1 MTKRDFVR
9 DYLEKNYIQKGHSLD
24 TIEKKGLARILCAK
38 FPDKFSDVEATRLI
52 IRGVMGQ
59 HGDVG
64 RKDVGPKNEKYFG
77 DAFYRWAE
85 QLDEEDRPWD
95 SPFIIPSTIKNLVI
109 AADFHSKHCVKKA
122 IEWMLK
128 RTKDKSALLMNG
140 DLLDS
145 ESLSRHI
152 KLHKVID
159 YDKELEMT
167 HELIKVFKSEFN
179 DVYVKEGNHD
189 FWLERYLLS
198 SARELFRLRGLS
210 VKELLRLGELK
221 TPHIHNLQ
229 YIQFHDLDILH
240 GHEIGMGFGAK
251 FIAKA
256 YAGRWQR
263 FKRNMEVKVLTSH
276 CHRADHDVIRN
287 QDGTTA
293 YGWVTPAMCRKGA
306 QYNPYAPNDVGYSE
320 AFLTEAGVMVKHNI
334 YEG

>member
-1 MTKRDFVR
+1 MTKSEILRK
-9 DYLEKNYIQKGHSLD
+9 YLEENYVGKGISLD
-24 TIEKKGLARILCAK
+24 TIEKKSLARVILQK
-38 FPDKFSDVEATRLI
+38 FPKIFRDVEHARHV
-52 IRGVMGQ
+52 IRYVMGQ
-59 HGDVG
+59 QGAFC
-64 RKDVGPKNEKYFG
+64 RKHSEEKYYG
-77 DAFYRWAE
+77 DAFYSWAE
-85 QLDEEDRPWD
+85 QLDEEERPWD
-95 SPFIIPSTIKNLVI
+95 KPFVIPTSTKHMVI
-109 AADFHSKHCVKKA
+109 GGDFHSKYCVKKA
-122 IEWMLK
+122 VEWMLK
-128 RTKDKSALLMNG
+128 TTKDKSALLMNG

-152 KLHKVID
+152 KLQNVID

-167 HELIKVFKSEFN
+167 HNLIKVFKSEFN

-198 SARELFRLRGLS
+198 NARELFRLRGLS

-229 YIQFHDLDILH
+229 YVQFHDLDILH
-240 GHEIGMGFGAK
+240 GHEVGMGFGAK

-263 FKRNMEVKVLTSH
+263 FKRNMKVKVFTNH

-293 YGWVTPAMCRKGA
+293 YGWVGPGMCRKGA
-306 QYNPYAPNDVGYSE
+306 QYNPYAPNDIGYSE
-320 AFLTEAGVMVKHNI
+320 AFLTEDGVMVKHNI
-334 YEG
+334 FE